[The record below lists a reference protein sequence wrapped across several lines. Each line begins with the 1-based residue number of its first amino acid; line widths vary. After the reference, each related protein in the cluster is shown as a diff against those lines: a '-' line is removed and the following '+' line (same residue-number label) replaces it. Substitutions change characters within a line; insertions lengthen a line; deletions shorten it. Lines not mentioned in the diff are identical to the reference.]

1 MAINQKGRSVAVD
14 AVVIQDGKILLGKR
28 DSEPYKGY
36 WVLPGGFVERNETT
50 EEAVVREV
58 KEETGA
64 KVELLGLIGVY
75 SDKKRDPRQTV
86 SVAYLAKMN
95 SGKLRPKKGENLEVK
110 MFPLDSLPE
119 LGFDHARI
127 IEDTLKAIKGCDCDE
142 CSCH

>member
-28 DSEPYKGY
+28 DSEQYKGY

-64 KVELLGLIGVY
+64 KVELLGLI
-75 SDKKRDPRQTV
+75 
-86 SVAYLAKMN
+86 
-95 SGKLRPKKGENLEVK
+95 
-110 MFPLDSLPE
+110 
-119 LGFDHARI
+119 
-127 IEDTLKAIKGCDCDE
+127 
-142 CSCH
+142 